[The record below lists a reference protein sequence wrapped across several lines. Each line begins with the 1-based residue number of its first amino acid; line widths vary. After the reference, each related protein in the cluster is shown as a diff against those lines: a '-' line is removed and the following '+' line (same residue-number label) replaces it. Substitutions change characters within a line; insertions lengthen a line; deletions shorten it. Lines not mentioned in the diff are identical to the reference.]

1 MDKRTVLAIGLS
13 ILVLLIFQYFYAPTP
28 VIQTDNQTQTETT
41 GSESPQKSP
50 AEQTSESVD
59 VKKLDSS
66 KEKEKAQVKT
76 FNVKTNNLKI
86 TFNSETG
93 NIYTATVLQYKDK
106 EFPDLIF
113 KSENGD
119 YLNVLS
125 ASVSGYEHT
134 VKEFNDRYEVQFV
147 GETKDIVINKTYII
161 KKGSYF
167 FDLKVTISNIS
178 DQTIQTSLGVV
189 IGPGLGKGFED
200 SKYMFS
206 GPIIF
211 NGKKVTKE
219 DPEDVEEPINVD
231 NPSWLGYTSKYFLFS
246 AMNGGLKRA
255 AIESKGVSKA
265 VVKGSKEVIVNPL
278 DKNVTTFP
286 IFVGPKEYDLLSS
299 YEYELEESIEFGI
312 FSFLSIPMLQILNFT
327 YDYVGNYGLAIIV
340 LTFVIKIITYPLTQ
354 KSMTSMK
361 KMQVLQPE
369 MTKIREKFKGEPQKM
384 NAAMMDLY
392 KKHGANPMGGC
403 LPMVI
408 QIPIFIALYKT
419 LLVSI
424 ELKGSPFI
432 FWITDLSQKDP
443 YFITPILM
451 GLSMFLQQRMTP
463 TGGDPTQQKIFMFL
477 PLVFTFIFLNFPAG
491 LVIYWLTNNVLT
503 IIQQY
508 FINRK
513 VSAK

>member
-41 GSESPQKSP
+41 SNELDQKLSAGQASES
-50 AEQTSESVD
+50 AD
-59 VKKLDSS
+59 VKRLDSS
-66 KEKEKAQVKT
+66 KDDGKSQVKT
-76 FNVKTNNLKI
+76 FDITTNNLKI

-113 KSENGD
+113 KSEDGD

-125 ASVSGYEHT
+125 ASVTGYEHT
-134 VKEFNDRYEVQFV
+134 VKEFDNRYEVQFV
-147 GETKDIVINKTYII
+147 GETKDVVISKIYII
-161 KKGSYF
+161 KKDSYF

-178 DQTIQTSLGVV
+178 DQTIQTSLGVI

-206 GPIIF
+206 GPLIF

-219 DPEDVEEPINVD
+219 DPEDVKEPINVD
-231 NPSWLGYTSKYFLFS
+231 KPHWLGYTSKYFLFS
-246 AMNGGLKRA
+246 VMNGGLAKSS
-255 AIESKGVSKA
+255 IESIGNSKA
-265 VVKGSKEVIVNPL
+265 VVKGSKDVIVNPL

-299 YEYELEESIEFGI
+299 NEYELEKSIEFGI
-312 FSFLSIPMLQILNFT
+312 FSFLSIPMLQVLNFT

-340 LTFVIKIITYPLTQ
+340 LTFIIKILTYPLTQ

-369 MTKIREKFKGEPQKM
+369 MVKIREKFKGEPQKM

-424 ELKGSPFI
+424 ELKGSPFV
-432 FWITDLSQKDP
+432 FWIADLSQKDP
-443 YFITPILM
+443 YFITPVLM
-451 GLSMFLQQRMTP
+451 GVTMFLQQRMTP
-463 TGGDPTQQKIFMFL
+463 TTGDPTQQKIFMFL

-508 FINRK
+508 FINK
-513 VSAK
+513 KLA

>member
-1 MDKRTVLAIGLS
+1 
-13 ILVLLIFQYFYAPTP
+13 
-28 VIQTDNQTQTETT
+28 
-41 GSESPQKSP
+41 
-50 AEQTSESVD
+50 
-59 VKKLDSS
+59 
-66 KEKEKAQVKT
+66 
-76 FNVKTNNLKI
+76 
-86 TFNSETG
+86 
-93 NIYTATVLQYKDK
+93 
-106 EFPDLIF
+106 
-113 KSENGD
+113 
-119 YLNVLS
+119 
-125 ASVSGYEHT
+125 
-134 VKEFNDRYEVQFV
+134 
-147 GETKDIVINKTYII
+147 
-161 KKGSYF
+161 
-167 FDLKVTISNIS
+167 
-178 DQTIQTSLGVV
+178 
-189 IGPGLGKGFED
+189 
-200 SKYMFS
+200 
-206 GPIIF
+206 
-211 NGKKVTKE
+211 
-219 DPEDVEEPINVD
+219 
-231 NPSWLGYTSKYFLFS
+231 
-246 AMNGGLKRA
+246 
-255 AIESKGVSKA
+255 
-265 VVKGSKEVIVNPL
+265 EVIVNPL
-278 DKNVTTFP
+278 DKSVTTFP

-299 YEYELEESIEFGI
+299 YKFELEESIEFGI

-369 MTKIREKFKGEPQKM
+369 MTKIREKFKGEPQKR
-384 NAAMMDLY
+384 NAAMMELY